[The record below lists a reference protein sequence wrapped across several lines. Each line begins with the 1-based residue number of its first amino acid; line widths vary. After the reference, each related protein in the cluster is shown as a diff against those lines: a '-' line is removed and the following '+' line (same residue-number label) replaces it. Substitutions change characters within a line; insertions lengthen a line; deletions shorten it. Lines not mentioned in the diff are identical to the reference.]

1 MLTSINKFMIP
12 KILYV
17 NGDSFSFGQELI
29 GDQPPETF
37 YNFTEYHR
45 RHCYTGIIAD
55 RLNIPAYTNDS
66 LPGGS
71 NQRIYRTTL
80 SAVTKLLTIYEPKDI
95 FVQIG
100 LTHNSRREFFY
111 TTNQQYYPFIAN
123 HQPGDYECSILWKN
137 ITRMFSSVEDDHI
150 YDQMMILGIQNF
162 LRINKVPYLL
172 TKSMGHQLIYDDE
185 AAQVPAEMIEQRYID
200 RYYNRP
206 AFSEYVFHHNNCVK
220 APGGHPLE
228 DGHLLWAEH
237 VLEHIIHNNL
247 FDNSDL

>member
-1 MLTSINKFMIP
+1 MIP

-17 NGDSFSFGQELI
+17 NGDSFAFGQELVRDI
-29 GDQPPETF
+29 LPENF
-37 YNFTEYHR
+37 YTFTEYHR
-45 RHCYTGIIAD
+45 RFCYTGIIAD
-55 RLNIPAYTNDS
+55 RLGITSYMNES

-80 SAVTKLLTIYEPKDI
+80 CAVTKLLNVYDPKDI
-95 FVQIG
+95 FVQIS
-100 LTHNSRREFFY
+100 LTHNSRREFY
-111 TTNQQYYPFIAN
+111 YSRHDNYYPYIAN
-123 HQPGDYECSILWKN
+123 HEPNDIDCASLWKK
-137 ITRMFSSVEDDHI
+137 ISRTFSSIEDDHI

-172 TKSMGHQLIYDDE
+172 TNSMGHQLIYEDE
-185 AAQVPAEMIEQRYID
+185 VTHVPVSLLEQRYVT

-206 AFSEYVFHHNNCVK
+206 AFSEYAFHHNNCKK

-237 VLEHIIHNNL
+237 ILDYITDNNL